1 MPTISFPQKERTS
14 QQTGRTTDAYLIVLE
29 RDLVSALS
37 NGSALRRLGQVE
49 NGKGGSMLNN
59 LSGPSKGRSGG
70 STEEETRC
78 TLTTLSLLTPTACAR
93 FAMATDTLLTVIWTS
108 CAFAAASMLLR
119 LAGRTCQRFVTL

>member
-14 QQTGRTTDAYLIVLE
+14 QQTGRTTDAYLIALNCA
-29 RDLVSALS
+29 LVSALS
-37 NGSALRRLGQVE
+37 DGSALRRLGQQE
-49 NGKGGSMLNN
+49 NGKGGSLNN
-59 LSGPSKGRSGG
+59 LSGPSMGRSGG
-70 STEEETRC
+70 STEERDQC

-108 CAFAAASMLLR
+108 CATAAASMLLR

>member
-1 MPTISFPQKERTS
+1 LIGLPCRQSAFPRKS
-14 QQTGRTTDAYLIVLE
+14 GLPNQTGRTTDAYLIVLN

-70 STEEETRC
+70 STEERK
-78 TLTTLSLLTPTACAR
+78 P
-93 FAMATDTLLTVIWTS
+93 
-108 CAFAAASMLLR
+108 
-119 LAGRTCQRFVTL
+119 